1 MHSPYTCNFCFSL
14 LYRWLAPEILSGG
27 VASLASDVFS
37 FGVVMWELMTW
48 QLPWSSSN
56 PWGIVSVISSGG
68 RLAIPEASDLP
79 GEDSGTWPQLQ
90 RYIELMERCWAQ
102 DPESR
107 PTFEEVME
115 ELIAIDPEATATD
128 A

>member
-1 MHSPYTCNFCFSL
+1 M

-27 VASLASDVFS
+27 VASTASDVFA
-37 FGVVMWELMTW
+37 FGVVLWELMTW
-48 QLPWSSSN
+48 RLPWSSSN
-56 PWGIVSVISSGG
+56 PWGIVSAINSGN

-90 RYIELMERCWAQ
+90 RYIELMEQCWAQ
-102 DPESR
+102 EPESR
-107 PTFEEVME
+107 PSFEEVMK
-115 ELIAIDPEATATD
+115 ELIAIDPEATETD